1 LGDLWHSYK
10 EQGKTDVDEVLAR
23 PRKDDPVEP
32 QHYLQF
38 PVEPIE
44 ILELLP
50 YNRASAAKYIIRCEA
65 KGNAQDAIL
74 DLKKALWFINREVRR
89 LQNLENNTANGQGQ
103 PNPSTKAPSSA

>member
-1 LGDLWHSYK
+1 MDLWHSYK

-23 PRKDDPVEP
+23 PRQAEP
-32 QHYLQF
+32 DQVNPPHYLQF

-65 KGNAQDAIL
+65 KGDAKDAIL
-74 DLKKALWFINREVRR
+74 DLKKALWFLKRELKR
-89 LQNLENNTANGQGQ
+89 LEDNTDDGQG
-103 PNPSTKAPSSA
+103 PSTPTA

>member
-1 LGDLWHSYK
+1 MGDLWHSYK
-10 EQGKTDVDEVLAR
+10 EQGKIDVDGILAR

-103 PNPSTKAPSSA
+103 PSTSAPSPSSA

>member
-1 LGDLWHSYK
+1 MDLWHSYK
-10 EQGKTDVDEVLAR
+10 EQGKIEMDDVLNRQRTGDEQDKVN
-23 PRKDDPVEP
+23 PS
-32 QHYLQF
+32 HYLQF

-89 LQNLENNTANGQGQ
+89 LQNLENNTANGQG
-103 PNPSTKAPSSA
+103 